1 MSSIII
7 FPDLYRFSQQGRE
20 YCSLIA
26 QPLMLSELKI
36 MDDQVRLPLVKISA
50 DLKSRIKTAIK
61 SL

>member
-1 MSSIII
+1 
-7 FPDLYRFSQQGRE
+7 
-20 YCSLIA
+20 
-26 QPLMLSELKI
+26 